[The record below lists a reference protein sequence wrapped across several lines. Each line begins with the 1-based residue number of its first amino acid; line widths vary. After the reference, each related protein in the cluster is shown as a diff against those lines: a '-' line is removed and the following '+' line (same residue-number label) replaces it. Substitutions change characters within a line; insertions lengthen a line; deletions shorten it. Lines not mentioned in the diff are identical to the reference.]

1 MSTCGYFYFKRHL
14 FYDQQTK
21 NQNLS
26 SKNFYRR
33 KKGETESC
41 CKRLNSDIPTT
52 AILNDAN
59 LFYID
64 RTTKKVIILAVC
76 SWSVKAFI
84 IQDNSSNCYFVE
96 LL

>member
-1 MSTCGYFYFKRHL
+1 MWLLLFQKTFVLRSTNKKSKR
-14 FYDQQTK
+14 FF
-21 NQNLS
+21 
-26 SKNFYRR
+26 KNFYRR

-84 IQDNSSNCYFVE
+84 IQDNSSNCHFVE